1 MATNKPA
8 CAWAP
13 LVVVVAALCAATAT
27 ATAATTISETWD
39 VEYIMWAPD
48 CQQRV
53 MIGINGRF
61 PGPNIT
67 ARAGDVINVTVNNKM
82 HTEGVVIHWHGIRQ
96 FGTPWA
102 DGTASISQCAIN
114 PGETFVYSF
123 VADKPG
129 TYFYHGHFGMQRA
142 AGLYG
147 SLIIEGSPEHP
158 EPFRHQYDGGELPV
172 LLLSDW
178 WHQNVYAQAAG
189 LDSKDRHF
197 QWIGEPQTILINGRG
212 QFECT
217 LGPARWNLEKTIDKN
232 IQTCVD
238 NQGSCKDEERCLRRS
253 ECGPY
258 CPKSQCAAVVL
269 DVRQGKTY
277 RLRIASTT
285 SLSALNVKIQGH
297 KMTVVEADGNHVEPF
312 VVDDIDVYS
321 GESYS
326 VLLKADQRATA
337 YWISVGVRGRH
348 PKTLP
353 ALAILNYTDAP
364 PSSLRWRTEPPVTP
378 AWDDIQRSK
387 NFTYRIKARSDTNE
401 PPPAAADRQIVLLN
415 TQNLMNGHYKWS
427 INNVSLSLPTTPYL
441 GAFRHGLQ
449 HSAFDTSGEPPATF
463 PEDYNVMVPP
473 VNNATTVSSRVFM
486 LKHGSVV
493 DVVLQNAN
501 MLKEQVSETHPWHL
515 HGHDFWVLGYGDGRY
530 DPLKHEAT
538 LNTVD
543 PPLRNTAVVFPH
555 GWTVLRF
562 IANNTGAWA
571 FHCHI
576 EPHLHMGMGVI
587 FIEGEDKIREL
598 DVPKEAVACGLV
610 ARTVAVPLTPATPKA
625 PSPAP

>member
-1 MATNKPA
+1 MAA
-8 CAWAP
+8 AVQ
-13 LVVVVAALCAATAT
+13 LLVAAAAAAMAAATV
-27 ATAATTISETWD
+27 EVTWD
-39 VEYIMWAPD
+39 VEYILWAPD

-67 ARAGDVINVTVNNKM
+67 ARAGDVISVTMNNKM

-102 DGTASISQCAIN
+102 DGTASISQCAVN
-114 PGETFVYSF
+114 PGETFIYKF

-147 SLIIEGSPEHP
+147 SLIVLDSPEQP
-158 EPFRHQYDGGELPV
+158 EPFRHQYDDGGELPMM
-172 LLLSDW
+172 LLSDW

-189 LDSKDRHF
+189 LDGKDRHF
-197 QWIGEPQTILINGRG
+197 EWIGEPQTILINGRG

-217 LGPARWNLEKTIDKN
+217 LGPTRKSFERLLNEN
-232 IQTCVD
+232 VETCVD
-238 NQGSCKDEERCLRRS
+238 DQKMCSDQEKCLRRS

-258 CPKSQCAAVVL
+258 CPRSQCAPVVFN
-269 DVRQGKTY
+269 VQQGKTY

-285 SLSALNVKIQGH
+285 SLSLLNVKIQGH

-312 VVDDIDVYS
+312 VVDDIDIYS

-326 VLLKADQRATA
+326 VLLKADQKPAS

-348 PKTLP
+348 PKTVP
-353 ALAILNYTDAP
+353 ALAILSYGNGNAAAP
-364 PSSLRWRTEPPVTP
+364 SLQLPAGEPPVTP
-378 AWDDIQRSK
+378 AWNDTQRSK
-387 NFTYRIKARSDTNE
+387 AFTYSIRARKDTNQ
-401 PPPAAADRQIVLLN
+401 PPPAAADRQIFLLN
-415 TQNLMNGHYKWS
+415 TQNLMDGRYRWS
-427 INNVSLSLPTTPYL
+427 INNVSLTLPATPYL
-441 GAFRHGLQ
+441 GAFHHGLQ
-449 HSAFDTSGEPPATF
+449 DSAFDASGEPPAAF
-463 PEDYNVMVPP
+463 PEDYDVMRPP
-473 VNNATTVSSRVFM
+473 ANNATTASDRVFR
-486 LKHGSVV
+486 LRHGAVV

-501 MLKEQVSETHPWHL
+501 MLREEVSETHPWHL

-530 DPLKHEAT
+530 DPAAHAAG
-538 LNTVD
+538 LNAAD

-555 GWTVLRF
+555 GWTALRF
-562 IANNTGAWA
+562 VANNTGAWA

-576 EPHLHMGMGVI
+576 EPHLHMGMGVV
-587 FIEGEDKIREL
+587 FIEGEDRMHEL
-598 DVPKEAVACGLV
+598 DVPKDAMACGLV
-610 ARTVAVPLTPATPKA
+610 ARTAATPLTPATPLP
-625 PSPAP
+625 PSPAPAP